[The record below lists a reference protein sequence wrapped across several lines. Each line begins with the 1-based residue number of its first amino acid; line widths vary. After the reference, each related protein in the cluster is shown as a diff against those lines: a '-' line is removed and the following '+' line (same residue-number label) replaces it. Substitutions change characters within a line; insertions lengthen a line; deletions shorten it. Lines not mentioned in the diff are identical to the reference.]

1 LPCSGCEQY
10 SKYSGYSDT
19 FRFEGDYIDTTPR
32 DEYGRRMCQI
42 VAIDAVPFRKKQIQ
56 YQREFI
62 LRELNKVLNFFKC
75 NQIQTLRLT
84 LDLIQAYA
92 GFHCPQRSVSPLAAI
107 ATGNWGCGAFG
118 GSPRLKCLLQLMVAA
133 IAGRDI
139 AYFTFGD
146 EKLRDDVYNMYCFL
160 KEKHISV
167 GSLYKM
173 LLEYGEK
180 YGESQSLD
188 LYGYLYAYLDNM
200 DSDGAINSSSEL
212 SDCAEP
218 MDEEANSATK

>member
-1 LPCSGCEQY
+1 
-10 SKYSGYSDT
+10 
-19 FRFEGDYIDTTPR
+19 
-32 DEYGRRMCQI
+32 M
-42 VAIDAVPFRKKQIQ
+42 
-56 YQREFI
+56 
-62 LRELNKVLNFFKC
+62 
-75 NQIQTLRLT
+75 
-84 LDLIQAYA
+84 
-92 GFHCPQRSVSPLAAI
+92 SPLAAI

-133 IAGRDI
+133 ITGRDI

-160 KEKHISV
+160 KEKNISV

-173 LLEYGEK
+173 LLEYGDK
-180 YGESQSLD
+180 YGETQSLD

-212 SDCAEP
+212 SECAEP
-218 MDEEANSATK
+218 MDEEANSATN